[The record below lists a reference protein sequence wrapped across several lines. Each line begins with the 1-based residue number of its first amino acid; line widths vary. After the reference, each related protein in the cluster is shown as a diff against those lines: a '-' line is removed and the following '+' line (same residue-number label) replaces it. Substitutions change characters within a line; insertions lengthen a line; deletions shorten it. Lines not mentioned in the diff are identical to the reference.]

1 MLALLQT
8 RKGDWM
14 RILLAEDERS
24 LSRALVALLEKNN
37 YSADAVYDG
46 EEALAHLEAGNYD
59 GLILDIMM
67 PKLDGLEVLRR
78 LRERG
83 NPIPVLLLTAKAE
96 VEDKVTG
103 LDTGANDYLTK
114 PFSTAELMARIRAMT
129 RSQTGSQTGS
139 RLRFGNITLDQAT
152 FELSSPSGSFRL
164 ANKEYQM
171 MELLLRNPRQL
182 ISSERFLERIWG
194 YDSEVE
200 LNVVWVYISYLRKK
214 LAALQADIQIKAT
227 RNAGYSLEERT

>member
-1 MLALLQT
+1 
-8 RKGDWM
+8 
-14 RILLAEDERS
+14 
-24 LSRALVALLEKNN
+24 
-37 YSADAVYDG
+37 
-46 EEALAHLEAGNYD
+46 
-59 GLILDIMM
+59 M

-78 LRERG
+78 LREQG

-139 RLRFGNITLDQAT
+139 RLRFGNITLDQTT